1 MDERKMLAKW
11 LSAGS
16 VNWCELYRVPGSNG
30 NPDWISYQSDNG
42 CGCMGPVN
50 PEMTEERAVSIMQ
63 GRIDRGWFAPDV
75 AVNPLKR
82 VA

>member
-11 LSAGS
+11 LSGGGAH
-16 VNWCELYRVPGSNG
+16 WCELYRYPGQNG
-30 NPDWISYQSDNG
+30 LPDWFGYVHRNG
-42 CGCMGPVN
+42 AGSLGSAITN
-50 PEMTEERAVSIMQ
+50 MTEERAVMVTQ
-63 GRIDRGWFAPDV
+63 DRVDLGWFAPDV